1 MNALRQLAAR
11 IARQCAFPPLALLT
25 RFVVCNVAAP
35 PPSRKFDITFALR
48 RIGNGI
54 LAGILAAPDAQAQTD
69 NACTFA
75 DISDRFLDENHVQ
88 ISLQFDNCETKGWG
102 AKKSPTFA
110 FGVKTCYC
118 DIKAYDSTANI
129 GGCSGNGPVNNCAIG
144 NSSGNLQCQFYFGAT
159 LQYLPERTEENKD
172 SCFVANCPGGQE
184 PSGFNM
190 NGETECACPDNG
202 DVYYDRAC
210 TPMNEYL
217 CIRSGWGY
225 DMSEDSCGVGVT
237 LSGSGTVSAQC
248 YMSGSK
254 TPQCATVFG
263 SNENIPSENEF
274 EGFPGEKAPA
284 VYNCDPDGDTGQIP
298 ATINTIH
305 AAECKCPLRE
315 ELNNDGVCEPIEC
328 DAGLK
333 LFVDPVIDYSGCNDE
348 NEVAIAED
356 GRAKGWGCHITE
368 SSNSLHCDIRTD
380 DYSAGED
387 EPQKRGSCI
396 ITSPAAQNFCGKFF
410 GWPPQF
416 PTATGNEE
424 EDAKYY
430 VVNCDRGGKVP
441 GAIPAT
447 INTIGAKACGCD
459 SAGGFVGDWPNC
471 ACSAGEEILA
481 DGTCGVGHEVVY
493 SFFPATLSM
502 FVNTRGGF
510 AITPEDSSSTR
521 LGVPLTGGALR
532 ATIEAGQTI
541 RLHFQTPLPVSVSVS
556 SNGFC
561 EKFSAHGIARNAYS
575 NCDLIVTS
583 AVNIELYLSPT
594 VAGTPPPPRRAR
606 VAGLADPA
614 DGTGGTV
621 ATAGEVSAGG
631 WADAGTLVTFTATPA
646 EGWYVGDWEGEGGRC
661 QATGDRDTTGA
672 AGAQTC
678 ALAAD
683 DDLLVTAGF
692 ARPGAVFTV
701 VFSYAPAT
709 LALAPRDLAI
719 VSGDGEILAT
729 LSDGRAVAKGIEA
742 NSTINL
748 YLQNAPAGY
757 GVESVSSDE
766 CRARFTGFHGG
777 LPEPERGPER
787 GPSNGSDPCVVQV
800 NHNLDVMVRFAPLAD
815 CEERNLPLIEAADG
829 PRVYNRLL
837 CGECPVATPPD
848 PPTHRL
854 VGDYCVPLSEDFG
867 TLSDKALCGIFGGNM
882 DESPDVCSGMDAN
895 DTFCIMDA
903 EEVDSVLAF
912 PCRGLFKHL
921 RSCNVTH
928 NRLALN
934 PFFCGARCAGQKAVG
949 KDCVSL

>member
-1 MNALRQLAAR
+1 MRVSAA
-11 IARQCAFPPLALLT
+11 CAFDA
-25 RFVVCNVAAP
+25 VCGMQRCCPP

-54 LAGILAAPDAQAQTD
+54 LAGFAFAATLAVAVLAAPDAQAQEEPCIFED
-69 NACTFA
+69 YASVFNAG
-75 DISDRFLDENHVQ
+75 EQQMQV
-88 ISLQFDNCETKGWG
+88 SLQIDNCNAKGWG
-102 AKKSPTFA
+102 AVRGFRWPQFR
-110 FGVKTCYC
+110 TCYC
-118 DIKAYDSTANI
+118 NIKVHDFTSGT
-129 GGCSGNGPVNNCAIG
+129 GGCAPPMETPEINCGFGTGGGNTFCRY
-144 NSSGNLQCQFYFGAT
+144 FFGAT
-159 LQYLPERTEENKD
+159 LQYLPEKTEENKD
-172 SCFVANCPGGQE
+172 SCFASHCPGGQE

-190 NGETECACPDNG
+190 NGETECACPAGHELQNG
-202 DVYYDRAC
+202 ICAP
-210 TPMNEYL
+210 TTEYL
-217 CIRSGWGY
+217 CTTSKGWIY
-225 DMSEDSCGVGVT
+225 DESDDSCVISSESP
-237 LSGSGTVSAQC
+237 SGAVSHKC
-248 YMSGSK
+248 YMSGTLS
-254 TPQCATVFG
+254 PPCATIFG
-263 SNENIPSENEF
+263 SNENIFRYDNS
-274 EGFPGEKAPA
+274 GAGESISPL
-284 VYNCDPDGDTGQIP
+284 VYNCDPQGTSGLIP
-298 ATINTIH
+298 ATINTIG
-305 AAECKCPLRE
+305 ATTCECPALGQ
-315 ELNNDGVCEPIEC
+315 ELNGDGVCAPIQCAEGEVLVTLEEYGHSAC
-328 DAGLK
+328 YAQEV
-333 LFVDPVIDYSGCNDE
+333 VD
-348 NEVAIAED
+348 IAED
-356 GRAKGWGCHITE
+356 CTAKGWDLVLSGLLLCNINFIRYFADRQYRGAFCSINPRE
-368 SSNSLHCDIRTD
+368 SSVGINKCRDL
-380 DYSAGED
+380 
-387 EPQKRGSCI
+387 
-396 ITSPAAQNFCGKFF
+396 F
-410 GWPPQF
+410 GNPPQF
-416 PTATGNEE
+416 PTATGDAD
-424 EDAKYY
+424 EDAKRY
-430 VVNCDRGGKVP
+430 VTHCNAEGTIP

-471 ACSAGEEILA
+471 ACPAGEEILA

-493 SFFPATLSM
+493 SFFPATLIAL
-502 FVNTRGGF
+502 VNTHSF
-510 AITPEDSSSTR
+510 AITPENDSSTR

-532 ATIEAGQTI
+532 ATLRAGQTI
-541 RLHFQTPLPVSVSVS
+541 RLHLHTKPVSVSLS

-561 EKFSAHGIARNAYS
+561 EAEFSGHGTANNAYT

-583 AVNIELYLSPT
+583 AVNIELYLLPT

-646 EGWYVGDWEGEGGRC
+646 EGWYVGDWEGDGGRC

-709 LALAPRDLAI
+709 LALAPNDLAI
-719 VSGDGEILAT
+719 VSDATPRAILAT

-787 GPSNGSDPCVVQV
+787 GPSNGSEPCAVQV
-800 NHNLDVMVRFAPLAD
+800 NRNLDVMVTFAPLAD

-867 TLSDKALCGIFGGNM
+867 TLSDKALCRIFGGNM
-882 DESPDVCSGMDAN
+882 DEGEDVCSGMDAN

-903 EEVDSVLAF
+903 EDVDSVLAF

-921 RSCNVTH
+921 RSCNLTH
-928 NRLALN
+928 NRKALN